1 MFVRV
6 HYKNP
11 VRQPVEVTMVDEGGV
26 KEMGGRHAT
35 FSFLDVVN
43 HDDKRMLISLSSIET
58 IEEL

>member
-11 VRQPVEVTMVDEGGV
+11 VRQPVEGGV